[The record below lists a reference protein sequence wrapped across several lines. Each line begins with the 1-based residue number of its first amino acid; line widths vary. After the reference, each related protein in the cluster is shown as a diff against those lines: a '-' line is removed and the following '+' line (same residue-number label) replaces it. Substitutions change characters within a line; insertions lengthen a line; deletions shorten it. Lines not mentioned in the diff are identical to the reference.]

1 MGDNDWLSEC
11 SRGKELCGQRGG
23 TGFHWVDVGMMR
35 PVLPRAGAAAGSRKA
50 SWGWDVAILMAS
62 GTGTV
67 VPVLTVALETPV
79 ICRLR
84 HLANHRLRLVGGG
97 LP

>member
-1 MGDNDWLSEC
+1 MEA
-11 SRGKELCGQRGG
+11 
-23 TGFHWVDVGMMR
+23 GFHWVDVGMVR

-50 SWGWDVAILMAS
+50 SWGWGVAILYAAS

-79 ICRLR
+79 ICTPPPSGQPQGQKAGRW
-84 HLANHRLRLVGGG
+84 G